1 MTQSLTER
9 LQQTRLTIVD
19 VDVAKGRLRV
29 RGAADACTELSCSEQ
44 TVVLSDEGKSGLE
57 ALNPG
62 DIVKIEPAG
71 DRPDKI
77 VVVRRAWEE
86 IASPEI

>member
-9 LQQTRLTIVD
+9 LQQTRLTVVD
-19 VDVAKGRLRV
+19 VDASKGRLRV
-29 RGAADACTELSCSEQ
+29 RGAADVCTELSCSEQ

-62 DIVKIEPAG
+62 DIVKVEPAG
-71 DRPDKI
+71 GRPEKI
-77 VVVRRAWEE
+77 VVVRRVWEE